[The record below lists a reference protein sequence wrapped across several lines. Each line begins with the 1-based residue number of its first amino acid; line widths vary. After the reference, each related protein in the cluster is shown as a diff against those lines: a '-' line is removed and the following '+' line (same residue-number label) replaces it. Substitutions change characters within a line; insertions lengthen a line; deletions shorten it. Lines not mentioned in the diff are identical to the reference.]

1 MLLLSEISLPQSLYT
16 YVAPGESGRNPDAE
30 IKKEENADRETERE
44 REKEKV

>member
-1 MLLLSEISLPQSLYT
+1 
-16 YVAPGESGRNPDAE
+16 VAPGESGRNPDAE